1 MTLVNKHAAKS
12 RNKVII
18 DSEGLSRVKSEKEA
32 KELFLIAFQTAEVWQ
47 VRFSTYEVAK
57 AIYRRKQVRA
67 YG

>member
-18 DSEGLSRVKSEKEA
+18 DSEGLSRVKSEKES

-47 VRFSTYEVAK
+47 VRFTHMKLTK
-57 AIYRRKQVRA
+57 AIYRRKQVC
-67 YG
+67 YGD